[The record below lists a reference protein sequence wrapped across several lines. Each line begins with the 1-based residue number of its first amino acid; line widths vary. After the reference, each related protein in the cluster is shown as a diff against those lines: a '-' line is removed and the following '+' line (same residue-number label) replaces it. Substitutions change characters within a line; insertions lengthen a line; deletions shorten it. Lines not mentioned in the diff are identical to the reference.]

1 MFTYLLT
8 IVSIILSNKYFVSSN
23 TDKDYLNKITLKMFR
38 KKIILVR
45 NWVEYKDKINI
56 ENRKNSILTVGRL
69 EKQKNIR
76 LLIELTKKNNFSLDI
91 VGSGTLENELK
102 NSTKGYKH
110 INFLGNFSNSE
121 LLELYKNYKI
131 FLLASFFEGNPKSML
146 EAMSAGCIVVASNIP
161 NINEIITD
169 SKNGFLHNFNEE
181 EIKHKIEK
189 LIIIMKIIKML
200 LRRVE
205 IQ

>member
-110 INFLGNFSNSE
+110 INFLE
-121 LLELYKNYKI
+121 TLLILNY
-131 FLLASFFEGNPKSML
+131 
-146 EAMSAGCIVVASNIP
+146 
-161 NINEIITD
+161 
-169 SKNGFLHNFNEE
+169 
-181 EIKHKIEK
+181 
-189 LIIIMKIIKML
+189 
-200 LRRVE
+200 
-205 IQ
+205 

>member
-1 MFTYLLT
+1 MGCNYFKNFFRKKLIIRTGYDLLTFNLKNKKPPLIIMFTYLLT

-76 LLIELTKKNNFSLDI
+76 LLIELTKKI
-91 VGSGTLENELK
+91 TL
-102 NSTKGYKH
+102 
-110 INFLGNFSNSE
+110 
-121 LLELYKNYKI
+121 
-131 FLLASFFEGNPKSML
+131 
-146 EAMSAGCIVVASNIP
+146 V
-161 NINEIITD
+161 
-169 SKNGFLHNFNEE
+169 
-181 EIKHKIEK
+181 
-189 LIIIMKIIKML
+189 
-200 LRRVE
+200 
-205 IQ
+205 